1 MGLAE
6 LGDALSEHGLLDS
19 PATGAPGGVIAKEDG
34 CSHGG
39 EPSLQL
45 MSMYA
50 WPAVGP
56 LGLIGPVPAERV
68 TTTAL
73 TGLDWKKDVVVSL
86 AKVGSGR
93 RAASRSCS
101 PG

>member
-1 MGLAE
+1 MALTSM
-6 LGDALSEHGLLDS
+6 LRDA
-19 PATGAPGGVIAKEDG
+19 AGGVIAKEDG

-56 LGLIGPVPAERV
+56 LGLIGPLPAERV

-73 TGLDWKKDVVVSL
+73 TGLDWKKDIVVSL

-93 RAASRSCS
+93 RIARQDAVMC
-101 PG
+101 